1 MANGPCGGVEHDGGC
16 EVDRRPCPF
25 LAADAVPPPIGIP
38 YRPRPTGIGR
48 LLIDL
53 RLPVDD
59 GRADRELAQIA
70 RIFHDVGGTALV
82 GEHVD
87 DPTDAA
93 PHRHAA
99 RLAAVGLPAVVTVTG
114 RDRTETEHAAEIV
127 RLVDRG
133 AVAVHCVT
141 GDHPAVRLGPDA
153 TATFTLDGTE
163 LATVAR
169 SSGAA
174 VSVCESPAA
183 TPLGDRPAR
192 VAAKQAAGADL
203 AVLNHGGPPE
213 VLVDFADRCRDAGAE
228 LALVAPVPVITDHRS
243 ARALAR
249 FPGLVLPDGLVE
261 RVLAARDP
269 HVAGVRAAGEIGAE
283 LMASGRFAAVNLS
296 GSATAGGPIA
306 RAETM
311 AEVATAVM
319 AGRDDGQVG

>member
-1 MANGPCGGVEHDGGC
+1 MVACPKHMIHGPCGGVEADGGC

-25 LAADAVPPPIGIP
+25 LAADAVPPPTGVP
-38 YRPRPTGIGR
+38 YRPRPTDIGR

-53 RLPVDD
+53 RLPAGD
-59 GRADRELAQIA
+59 GGADRELAQVA
-70 RIFHDVGGTALV
+70 RIFRDVGGTALV

-93 PHRHAA
+93 PHQHAE
-99 RLAAVGLPAVVTVTG
+99 RLAAVGLPAIVTVTG
-114 RDRTETEHAAEIV
+114 RNRTDVEHAAEIV
-127 RLVDRG
+127 RLVGSG

-169 SSGAA
+169 SSGAT

-183 TPLGDRPAR
+183 TPVADRPTR

-203 AVLNHGGPPE
+203 VVLNHGGAPS

-243 ARALAR
+243 AQALAQ

-261 RVLAARDP
+261 RVLAAHDP
-269 HVAGVRAAGEIGAE
+269 HTTGTKAATEIGAE
-283 LMASGRFAAVNLS
+283 LLASGRFAAVNLS
-296 GSATAGGPIA
+296 GSATAGGPVE

-311 AEVATAVM
+311 AEVATAL
-319 AGRDDGQVG
+319 AAA